1 MNPEPPPPDIVTVAI
16 AIAAL
21 MFSHEVA
28 EFVGPY
34 AVILAGSVFGAA
46 LSASRRPPA
55 SRMGTAAHMVFFTV
69 AGLIATVPCTNLAA
83 QYLPS
88 QVGAR
93 VLLPFVAAAISGIG
107 QDWAIVFRWAVKLG
121 RGFIERKVSA
131 QSSVD
136 ET

>member
-1 MNPEPPPPDIVTVAI
+1 MTPQEPALDIVTVAI

-21 MFSHEVA
+21 MFSHEVS

-34 AVILAGSVFGAA
+34 AVILTGAVFGAA
-46 LSASRRPPA
+46 LSGSRRPPA
-55 SRMGTAAHMVFFTV
+55 TRIGTATHMVFFTV
-69 AGLIATVPCTNLAA
+69 AGLIATVPCANLAA

-131 QSSVD
+131 QSPGD
-136 ET
+136 EP